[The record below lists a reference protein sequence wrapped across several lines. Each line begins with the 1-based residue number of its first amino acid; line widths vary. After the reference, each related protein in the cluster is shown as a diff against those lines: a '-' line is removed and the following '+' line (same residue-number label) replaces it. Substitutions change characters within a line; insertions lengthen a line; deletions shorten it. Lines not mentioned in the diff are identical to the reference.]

1 MTERQNIEWKRSW
14 QDEYLKWICGF
25 ANAQG
30 GSIFIGKED
39 DGSISGLPK
48 AKKLLEDI
56 PGKAKQQLGL
66 TLDVNLHETEGKQFL
81 EIPVLPS
88 SVAISLRGRYYYR
101 TGSTKIELTGIALNE
116 FLLNKAGLTW
126 DTIPEP
132 KATLDDIDP
141 ASVERFLRD
150 AKTAGRMPDIGEVP
164 IAELLERLHLIQDGQ
179 LTRAAVVLFGKDPAK
194 FYHSLSVKL
203 GRFANNVDIRYQE
216 VIEGN
221 IIQSLPDILQQLE
234 RKFFVKAIRFEGIH
248 RIEEPP
254 YPTAALRE
262 VFLNAL
268 VHRRYMSSTVQA
280 RIYDDKM
287 TIWNE
292 GPLPH
297 QIPELNA
304 PHPSVPRNRLIAD
317 ICFKAGYIDSWGRG
331 IEKITTTCTAH
342 GCPAPNFENAF
353 EGVQVT
359 LLPKF
364 TMPSQVTP
372 QEGTKSG
379 PSEAHEAPITDP
391 VIDPVTDP
399 VEKLLL
405 AIGKSEKSPAA
416 IREALG
422 LKHRHTFRKNY
433 IEPAIEAGYIEPT
446 IPERP
451 SSRLQKYRLT
461 KKGTHTL
468 SSLPK

>member
-30 GSIFIGKED
+30 GSIYIGKND
-39 DGSISGLPK
+39 DGSVVGLPN

-66 TLDVNLHETEGKQFL
+66 TLDVNLHEQAGKTFL

-126 DTIPEP
+126 DAMPEP
-132 KATLDDIDP
+132 DATLEDIEP
-141 ASVERFLRD
+141 AAVARFLKD
-150 AKTAGRMPDIGEVP
+150 AKTAGRMPDIGEVSTP
-164 IAELLERLHLIQDGQ
+164 ELFEKLRLIQKGQ
-179 LTRAAVVLFGKDPAK
+179 LTRAAVVLFGKDPAH

-221 IIQSLPDILQQLE
+221 VIQSLPEILEQLE
-234 RKFFVKAIRFEGIH
+234 RKFFYKAIRFEGIH

-268 VHRRYMSSTVQA
+268 VHRRYVSSTVQA
-280 RIYDDKM
+280 RIYDDKL

-292 GPLPH
+292 GPLPKE
-297 QIPELNA
+297 IADLNA
-304 PHPSVPRNRLIAD
+304 PHASVPRNRLIAD

-331 IEKITTTCTAH
+331 IEKITSACTEH
-342 GCPAPNFENAF
+342 GCPAPTFEATPT
-353 EGVQVT
+353 GLLVT

-364 TMPSQVTP
+364 SMAPQDGTSQAPVTAP
-372 QEGTKSG
+372 VGPKSGTKSALSRHQVEILRKCME
-379 PSEAHEAPITDP
+379 PS
-391 VIDPVTDP
+391 
-399 VEKLLL
+399 
-405 AIGKSEKSPAA
+405 AIGDLMA
-416 IREALG
+416 ITGRTDRTKFRNQVLRPLLEEG
-422 LKHRHTFRKNY
+422 LVEMTVPNK
-433 IEPAIEAGYIEPT
+433 PT
-446 IPERP
+446 
-451 SSRLQKYRLT
+451 SRLQKYSLT
-461 KKGTHTL
+461 ATGLCTL
-468 SSLPK
+468 EQP